1 MKKLHSQFSHCSGR
15 KLAILA
21 RNAGIKDREF
31 LKICEEFPLSCD
43 ICLTLK
49 RAPPRPVVGFSL
61 ATTFNETVAI
71 DLKDIQG
78 HKILHLVD
86 VATKYSVAA
95 KIANKESLTTIKAI
109 LKYWIAYFGAPKN
122 FLSDN
127 GKEFDNQD
135 FRDLCQ
141 NFNVNIMS
149 TAAQSPWSNGVVEC
163 HNGILGEMVTKT
175 MCDSKYPFEVVLCWA
190 VSAKNTLSSVNGY
203 SPNQLVFG
211 KNPNMPSVLV
221 NKPPALEGVSTSE
234 YVANTLNLIHANKKA
249 YIECESSDKLRRA
262 FRHQIRPSLVQIYN
276 NGDRVYFKRNES
288 QVWMGPG
295 TVIGWEAKQVLVKHG
310 SSYVRVHPCRLMHC
324 SANVEKTFT
333 DDEVQGQVECM
344 KHNGN
349 NNSQTQQ
356 LAEVEDLSEED
367 LVEGLGQD
375 DVPGSPISQDRNK
388 EKPPGAEKQSL
399 KVSDLPKPGQIID
412 YKMSNGEVLEDL
424 RIISRAGK
432 VTGAN

>member
-1 MKKLHSQFSHCSGR
+1 
-15 KLAILA
+15 
-21 RNAGIKDREF
+21 
-31 LKICEEFPLSCD
+31 
-43 ICLTLK
+43 
-49 RAPPRPVVGFSL
+49 
-61 ATTFNETVAI
+61 
-71 DLKDIQG
+71 
-78 HKILHLVD
+78 
-86 VATKYSVAA
+86 
-95 KIANKESLTTIKAI
+95 
-109 LKYWIAYFGAPKN
+109 
-122 FLSDN
+122 
-127 GKEFDNQD
+127 
-135 FRDLCQ
+135 
-141 NFNVNIMS
+141 
-149 TAAQSPWSNGVVEC
+149 
-163 HNGILGEMVTKT
+163 

-424 RIISRAGK
+424 RGVLILRGILF
-432 VTGAN
+432 